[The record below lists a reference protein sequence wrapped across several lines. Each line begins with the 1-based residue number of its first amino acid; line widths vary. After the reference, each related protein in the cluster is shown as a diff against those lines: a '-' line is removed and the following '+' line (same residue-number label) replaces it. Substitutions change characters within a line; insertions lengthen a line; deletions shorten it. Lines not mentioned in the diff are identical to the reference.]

1 MKVAIAVDEGS
12 VAQHFGKCQEY
23 AIFDVLEGR
32 IANLKY
38 VANPGHKPGFLPPY
52 LKGLNV
58 DCIIAGGMGQKA
70 LTLFAENNI
79 KPILG
84 VSGQVNQ
91 VIDDFVQGKIESGV
105 SLCTHPDG
113 QHDGC
118 DGHC

>member
-1 MKVAIAVDEGS
+1 MKVAIAVDGGY

-23 AIFDVLEGR
+23 VLFDVVEGR
-32 IANLKY
+32 SEN
-38 VANPGHKPGFLPPY
+38 VQNVTNPGHKPGFLPPY

-58 DCIIAGGMGQKA
+58 DCVIAGGMGQKA
-70 LTLFAENNI
+70 LALFAENNI
-79 KPILG
+79 KPIIG
-84 VSGQVNQ
+84 ASGQVDQIMN
-91 VIDDFVQGKIESGV
+91 DFVSGKLQSGE

>member
-1 MKVAIAVDEGS
+1 MKVAIAVVGGY

-23 AIFDVLEGR
+23 AIFDVAEGKLE
-32 IANLKY
+32 NLKY
-38 VANPGHKPGFLPPY
+38 VSNPGHKPGFLPPY

-58 DCIIAGGMGQKA
+58 DCVIAGGMGQKA
-70 LTLFAENNI
+70 LALFAENEI
-79 KPILG
+79 KPIIG

-91 VIDDFVQGKIESGV
+91 VIEDFLNGKIESGV

-113 QHDGC
+113 HHEGC